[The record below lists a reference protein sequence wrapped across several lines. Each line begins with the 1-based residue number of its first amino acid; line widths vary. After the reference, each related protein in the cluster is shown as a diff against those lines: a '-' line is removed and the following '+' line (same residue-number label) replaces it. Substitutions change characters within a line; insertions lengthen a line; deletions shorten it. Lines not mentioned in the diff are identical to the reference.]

1 MTRNKNYITKLLK
14 DGIVFAVWLA
24 VITFPLMVIKVNTI
38 KDTVEWRW
46 LNALWVLLSGYAGYI
61 VWMYA
66 LRRKELGKDSK
77 KDSRFKKITDDLSTR
92 FNANKRIKQTSYII
106 LLILTLIYPFA
117 AAFLKIKPT
126 VTVFVFAF
134 LGIGFIILN
143 KLNTAPLA
151 ETVKIKTGKKYK
163 YFYFSGLAVL
173 ICAFPLVS
181 QLYDVNIM
189 INVLI
194 YVLLGLGLNIVVG
207 LGGILNLGHAAFF
220 AVGAY
225 SYALLNY
232 HFGLD
237 FWVALPI
244 GGILAVLFG
253 IILSVPVLRLKGD
266 YLAIVTLAF
275 GEIIRIVLENWDEL
289 SFGPSG
295 IANIPKP
302 YIPFLNLSYMQ
313 TMQFT
318 YYIMIVLTILAVIM
332 SNRLKY
338 SRIGR
343 ALIAMRE
350 DETASNAMGINTT
363 KMKIISFALG
373 AFWAGIAGVMFAAKQ
388 AYINPVSFT
397 IWNSIIV
404 LCIVVLGGMGSI
416 KGVIVAA
423 FVLTVLPEA
432 FRTFQDYRMV
442 LFGAV
447 LVVMMVFKP
456 EGLLPE
462 KRKIYRFDDSHDKI
476 YKGSRE

>member
-1 MTRNKNYITKLLK
+1 MIDKKFQIKKLFK
-14 DGIVFAVWLA
+14 DGIIFAVWLV

-66 LRRKELGKDSK
+66 LHRKELGKESK
-77 KDSRFKKITDDLSTR
+77 KK
-92 FNANKRIKQTSYII
+92 
-106 LLILTLIYPFA
+106 
-117 AAFLKIKPT
+117 
-126 VTVFVFAF
+126 
-134 LGIGFIILN
+134 N
-143 KLNTAPLA
+143 KLKDFTDN
-151 ETVKIKTGKKYK
+151 ISSRINSNKKLKLTY
-163 YFYFSGLAVL
+163 YSIFGVIICVL
-173 ICAFPLVS
+173 PFMFK
-181 QLYDVNIM
+181 LYSINIM

-225 SYALLNY
+225 SYALLNF

-237 FWVALPI
+237 FWIALPV
-244 GGILAVLFG
+244 GGLLAVVFG

-275 GEIIRIVLENWDEL
+275 GEIVRIVLENWDDL

-302 YIPFLNLSYMQ
+302 YIPFIKLSYTQ

-318 YYIMIVLTILAVIM
+318 YYLMIVLTILAVIM

-350 DETASNAMGINTT
+350 DETASNTMGVNTT

-373 AFWAGIAGVMFAAKQ
+373 AFWAGVAGVMFAAKQ

-423 FVLTVLPEA
+423 FILTVLPEA

-462 KRKIYRFDDSHDKI
+462 KRKIYRLENSNNAIKEN
-476 YKGSRE
+476 GE

>member
-1 MTRNKNYITKLLK
+1 MIDNRNYIKKLFK

-46 LNALWVLLSGYAGYI
+46 LNALWVFLSGYAGYI
-61 VWMYA
+61 IWMYA
-66 LRRKELGKDSK
+66 LHRKEMGSGSK
-77 KDSRFKKITDDLSTR
+77 NENKIKKHFNNLTARI
-92 FNANKRIKQTSYII
+92 NANTGIKRTYNII
-106 LLILTLIYPFA
+106 
-117 AAFLKIKPT
+117 
-126 VTVFVFAF
+126 
-134 LGIGFIILN
+134 FIIIICIFPFIF
-143 KLNTAPLA
+143 KLYS
-151 ETVKIKTGKKYK
+151 I
-163 YFYFSGLAVL
+163 
-173 ICAFPLVS
+173 
-181 QLYDVNIM
+181 NIM

-237 FWVALPI
+237 FWIALPI
-244 GGILAVLFG
+244 GGILAVIFG
-253 IILSVPVLRLKGD
+253 IVLSVPVLRLKGD

-275 GEIIRIVLENWDEL
+275 GEIVRIILENWDEF

-302 YIPFLNLSYMQ
+302 YIPFLNLSYLQ
-313 TMQFT
+313 TLQFT
-318 YYIMIVLTILAVIM
+318 YYLMIGLTILAAFM

-373 AFWAGIAGVMFAAKQ
+373 AFWAGIAGVIFAAKQ
-388 AYINPVSFT
+388 TFINPVSFT

-462 KRKIYRFDDSHDKI
+462 KRKIYRFESHDKPV
-476 YKGSRE
+476 KESRE